1 MKNSKKHD
9 ILEEINKFP
18 KIKTSE
24 TFLKDLHSKLDNI
37 IAEEK
42 QAINTKT
49 EADVINKKSIREY
62 ISGLISGKYLVQAL
76 GLTVILI
83 LISYFILREN
93 EPRITEDKNNK
104 TVQQK
109 NPPDQNSFITGNNNN
124 KNNRDTFR
132 IMDPEKEFNKIIE
145 KGLEVTEEG
154 KKLIAGIIS
163 EKEKELRLFKPEE
176 IVKNFGSFDPLNAFK
191 DIKSADLRSKT
202 FSRKDLEVLKGKID
216 SLMMR
221 K

>member
-24 TFLKDLHSKLDNI
+24 TFLKDLHSKLDDI

-42 QAINTKT
+42 QTVNLKT
-49 EADVINKKSIREY
+49 ETDVINKKSIREY

-83 LISYFILREN
+83 LISYFIFREN
-93 EPRITEDKNNK
+93 EPRITEDKNYK
-104 TVQQK
+104 TGQQK
-109 NPPDQNSFITGNNNN
+109 NPSDQNSFITGKNNNI
-124 KNNRDTFR
+124 NNDTFR
-132 IMDPEKEFNKIIE
+132 IIDPEKEFNKIIE

-176 IVKNFGSFDPLNAFK
+176 IVKNFGSFDPLNALK
-191 DIKSADLRSKT
+191 DIKPADLRSKT
-202 FSRKDLEVLKGKID
+202 FSKKDLEVLKGKID
-216 SLMMR
+216 SLMM
-221 K
+221 KK

>member
-42 QAINTKT
+42 QTINTKT

-83 LISYFILREN
+83 LISYFIFREN
-93 EPRITEDKNNK
+93 EPRITEDKNNN
-104 TVQQK
+104 TGQQK
-109 NPPDQNSFITGNNNN
+109 NPSDQNSFITGKNNNI
-124 KNNRDTFR
+124 NNDTFR
-132 IMDPEKEFNKIIE
+132 IIDPEKEFNKIIE

>member
-42 QAINTKT
+42 QTVNLKT
-49 EADVINKKSIREY
+49 ETDVINKKSIREY

-76 GLTVILI
+76 GLTVVLI
-83 LISYFILREN
+83 LISYFIFREN
-93 EPRITEDKNNK
+93 GPRITEDKNNN
-104 TVQQK
+104 TGQQK
-109 NPPDQNSFITGNNNN
+109 NPSDQNSFITGKNNNI
-124 KNNRDTFR
+124 NNDTFR
-132 IMDPEKEFNKIIE
+132 IIDPEKEFNKIIE

-176 IVKNFGSFDPLNAFK
+176 IVKNFGSFDPLNALK
-191 DIKSADLRSKT
+191 DIKPADLRSKT
-202 FSRKDLEVLKGKID
+202 FSKKDLEVLKGKID
-216 SLMMR
+216 SLMM
-221 K
+221 KK